1 MKKFNMSKGYYLAS
15 LLHVLIRFYYGD
27 IRDLPY
33 FFILLLFFTMLHDY
47 ERVFMGHFEKLNKCI
62 FVFLIIVT

>member
-1 MKKFNMSKGYYLAS
+1 MKKCNMSKGYYLAS

-33 FFILLLFFTMLHDY
+33 FFILC
-47 ERVFMGHFEKLNKCI
+47 FMIMKECLWVILKN
-62 FVFLIIVT
+62 